1 MAFSGPFYR
10 LMCLASVKIIIVLP
24 SPKLFIPCNFSE
36 AVIDLLV
43 LAWKMTLCLMLLRFN
58 MNATYR
64 SYNSKPYIIT
74 FLHYIHFKPELHQD
88 VHLEAVWT
96 VIYDLFFC
104 SKLPKLHF
112 IMFSLKA
119 FVVSCVLLGSIRL
132 EQFVVS
138 QHDYFLLKM
147 WWFLE
152 IVIARHH
159 TPTGAAENA
168 RGNDSGHNPSFN
180 YFIQAILKCGTASSV
195 LILFSLPTKLA
206 RVSWCGERIVTTN
219 ENGGEGGENMAGIA
233 LK

>member
-1 MAFSGPFYR
+1 MAFSGPFYQ

-36 AVIDLLV
+36 AVIDWLV
-43 LAWKMTLCLMLLRFN
+43 LTWKMTLCLMLLRFN

-132 EQFVVS
+132 KQFVVS

-152 IVIARHH
+152 IVIARHL
-159 TPTGAAENA
+159 TPLEQLKMPAEM
-168 RGNDSGHNPSFN
+168 
-180 YFIQAILKCGTASSV
+180 TAVTTHHSTISYKQYV
-195 LILFSLPTKLA
+195 LILFSLPTKLV